1 MSKNNSTV
9 KKQSKSVSRN
19 ALQIIIQDLSL
30 PDSQKVKLYE
40 DLRNMGI
47 TDDNDPLVKFTMI
60 QGLFAKYT
68 GETAEKIVQERENI
82 EATMEEAEELFE
94 RFFYVV
100 LELRQKDLAEL
111 KDNVK
116 IWSNETIIM

>member
-1 MSKNNSTV
+1 MQKNNSTV
-9 KKQSKSVSRN
+9 KNVSRN

-30 PDSQKVKLYE
+30 PDPQKVQMYE
-40 DLRNMGI
+40 DLRSMGI